1 MWGKGAGVERNVYQL
16 VVRTPD
22 GFQTDQ
28 EPGAAEKLVKYFPVE
43 GLVLYCILE
52 PTVLATAGP
61 SREGILWAAL
71 GLSVLFCAVYLH
83 LAWRVTRISHVLIS
97 CAALVLYVAALG
109 GPFAT
114 LIFYAHGYAVASAVA
129 ATALMVLVPS
139 PPAPRQTHPGPAVMH
154 LDHPPVLIPRSRA
167 GSDPRR

>member
-1 MWGKGAGVERNVYQL
+1 VDRNVYQL

-22 GFQTDQ
+22 GFQRDQ

-43 GLVLYCILE
+43 GLALYCILE

-61 SREGILWAAL
+61 SREAFSWAAL
-71 GLSVLFCAVYLH
+71 GVAVLFCALYLH
-83 LAWRVTRISHVLIS
+83 LVWRVTRTSHVLIS
-97 CAALVLYVAALG
+97 CTALVLYVAALG

-114 LIFYAHGYAVASAVA
+114 WSFYAPGYAVAAAVA

-139 PPAPRQTHPGPAVMH
+139 PPPPRRTHPGPAATP
-154 LDHPPVLIPRSRA
+154 LDHPPVPHPRSRA
-167 GSDPRR
+167 GSDPHR